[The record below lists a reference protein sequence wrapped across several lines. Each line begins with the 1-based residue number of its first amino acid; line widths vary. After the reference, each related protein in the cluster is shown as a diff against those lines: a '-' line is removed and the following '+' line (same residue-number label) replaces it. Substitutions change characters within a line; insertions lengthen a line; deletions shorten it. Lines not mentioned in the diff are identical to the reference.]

1 MMSGRNQQ
9 EFLAVTLLQ
18 PSAPQDM
25 KGRSSQ
31 QVDDRRRVNTA
42 FRSLNTD
49 QQAVEMST
57 RGRPDGVPEI
67 GGKNRGKNLQFFGF
81 VDQIP
86 IS

>member
-1 MMSGRNQQ
+1 MSGRNQQ

-67 GGKNRGKNLQFFGF
+67 GGEIGVKIFNFLDLWIKL
-81 VDQIP
+81 P
-86 IS
+86 